1 MGESCFLLQDG
12 RKLMQITC
20 SQVTNLSSG
29 VLQNHWSLLL
39 TDRVFNSDITIL
51 ALEKA
56 QVVAF
61 MHNLCLC
68 HHTYFTYGFVVQA
81 SSGQGQGWLKSTER
95 VILSTLSL
103 PPQLNTLLLT
113 FHDTKIYT
121 LPCKKKKN
129 VIGKFIFIL
138 NSGHIFL
145 HHYE

>member
-1 MGESCFLLQDG
+1 M
-12 RKLMQITC
+12 
-20 SQVTNLSSG
+20 TNLSSG

-95 VILSTLSL
+95 IILSTLSL

-121 LPCKKKKN
+121 LPCKKKKKCYRK
-129 VIGKFIFIL
+129 IYI
-138 NSGHIFL
+138 
-145 HHYE
+145 YP